1 MRIESDI
8 FKIAPS
14 VLVKSMV
21 YCYGKAWIIL
31 ICCLILAGIIAGF
44 FDWRYIMVAL
54 IAVCFVIPLVMMFM
68 YYDYGLRP
76 YSYFN
81 SVHHRLIFDETD
93 ILIEV
98 YVKEYQDDQKEELW
112 FGKKEDSW
120 FGKKEDSWFGK
131 KQDEVVEKEDDSVSR
146 ENKNSDSE
154 SSSKNSALILRSTIK
169 IPLVDVLPYYIY
181 GDKYGHGNEE
191 VPLRAYVKVF
201 REIQNQ
207 ADDIGIEF
215 DYIFLATGTGMTQAG
230 MIAGSVLYGSKKEKM
245 IGISVSREKARQEN
259 ILNDMLSA
267 YSMKN
272 NVCLNDGYIEV
283 CDEYISDG
291 YGKYNEDII
300 NTIKTMMI
308 SNGIPLDPTYTG
320 KAFWGMLQYTK
331 SREIEGKNIL
341 FIHTGGTPLFFDS
354 IRLIK

>member
-1 MRIESDI
+1 M
-8 FKIAPS
+8 
-14 VLVKSMV
+14 
-21 YCYGKAWIIL
+21 
-31 ICCLILAGIIAGF
+31 
-44 FDWRYIMVAL
+44 
-54 IAVCFVIPLVMMFM
+54 PL
-68 YYDYGLRP
+68 YGLKGNNFYIKRDDLLP
-76 YSYFN
+76 FSFGGNKVRIAWEFFEDMAFKGGDCMIGYGNAKSNLSRAIANISSSRKEVCHIISPAEDDGSRIQTNN
-81 SVHHRLIFDETD
+81 SAIAEMCGAQLHFC
-93 ILIEV
+93 
-98 YVKEYQDDQKEELW
+98 QK
-112 FGKKEDSW
+112 
-120 FGKKEDSWFGK
+120 
-131 KQDEVVEKEDDSVSR
+131 DEVADTVQAVWNECVQKGM
-146 ENKNSDSE
+146 K
-154 SSSKNSALILRSTIK
+154 
-169 IPLVDVLPYYIY
+169 PYYIY

>member
-1 MRIESDI
+1 
-8 FKIAPS
+8 
-14 VLVKSMV
+14 MV

-98 YVKEYQDDQKEELW
+98 YVKEYQDEQKEELW

-120 FGKKEDSWFGK
+120 FGKKKDNWYGE
-131 KQDEVVEKEDDSVSR
+131 KQEEVVEKEEYSVSC

-154 SSSKNSALILRSTIK
+154 SSSKDSALIFRSTIK

-181 GDKYGHGNEE
+181 GDKLI
-191 VPLRAYVKVF
+191 VPLKTKPK
-201 REIQNQ
+201 
-207 ADDIGIEF
+207 GIIILPM
-215 DYIFLATGTGMTQAG
+215 DAWLAKEDFKNVVESLRINSASRSTPRGTGNGT
-230 MIAGSVLYGSKKEKM
+230 
-245 IGISVSREKARQEN
+245 RE
-259 ILNDMLSA
+259 
-267 YSMKN
+267 
-272 NVCLNDGYIEV
+272 C
-283 CDEYISDG
+283 
-291 YGKYNEDII
+291 
-300 NTIKTMMI
+300 
-308 SNGIPLDPTYTG
+308 
-320 KAFWGMLQYTK
+320 
-331 SREIEGKNIL
+331 
-341 FIHTGGTPLFFDS
+341 
-354 IRLIK
+354 